1 MQRRGKVFRS
11 KPNLCIV
18 ALAYYPDYLGSLRE
32 AIKTISQAAHVNAF
46 ALVLNNPQINGAKFQ
61 DLCNKFYCVTHD
73 NTGAEFGGYQAGLDI
88 LKRNF
93 SAPFDLI
100 IINDTVATHSRL
112 TKEHLR
118 AFVRSMAD
126 DRPNRVVGQVDIC
139 RSLRI
144 DDLETSRWVR
154 SNLIGFDHAAIS
166 ALDYKIYQPH
176 LNDYLNDSVD
186 TFFTDHIKAS
196 TREKISQWLFAKEG
210 HAWYGAAPLTED
222 NCAKMATKAR
232 SIIQEFYLA
241 MRLEQNKTIFV
252 QPKLGLL
259 ERVSLRGKKIFK
271 HSIQDRIGTRPHRA
285 S

>member
-1 MQRRGKVFRS
+1 
-11 KPNLCIV
+11 
-18 ALAYYPDYLGSLRE
+18 
-32 AIKTISQAAHVNAF
+32 
-46 ALVLNNPQINGAKFQ
+46 
-61 DLCNKFYCVTHD
+61 
-73 NTGAEFGGYQAGLDI
+73 
-88 LKRNF
+88 
-93 SAPFDLI
+93 
-100 IINDTVATHSRL
+100 
-112 TKEHLR
+112 
-118 AFVRSMAD
+118 
-126 DRPNRVVGQVDIC
+126 
-139 RSLRI
+139 
-144 DDLETSRWVR
+144 VR